1 MSSIFRFLKRLHN
14 VFHSGCPNLHSQQQC
29 IQIHFSSNP
38 CHHMLFLV
46 LLVLAI
52 LTGVRWYLICGFDFH
67 FPDDVWFSA
76 YIHTPIGHLYVFFEK
91 VSGFLLTFHQLF
103 FTLNNFIEFKS
114 YLHIFYINLFRY
126 IICKYLL
133 PFSRLRFYFLDDFFL
148 KAETFYVWY
157 SVFVIFCFCCHCLWS
172 QSKKHC
178 QDWCQRAYCLCFLLE
193 VLWFLVLYQRYWSII
208 MFLVVPYSGL
218 NIRVMLAL

>member
-91 VSGFLLTFHQLF
+91 VSGFLLTFHQCRLF
-103 FTLNNFIEFKS
+103 L
-114 YLHIFYINLFRY
+114 
-126 IICKYLL
+126 
-133 PFSRLRFYFLDDFFL
+133 
-148 KAETFYVWY
+148 
-157 SVFVIFCFCCHCLWS
+157 CLWS
-172 QSKKHC
+172 
-178 QDWCQRAYCLCFLLE
+178 
-193 VLWFLVLYQRYWSII
+193 WFLCIAKMI
-208 MFLVVPYSGL
+208 EGL
-218 NIRVMLAL
+218 HWFTKLIFNLFVTNYNTAFVSFKF